1 MNATSI
7 EWGTADNTIKTDVF
21 QPEGL
26 YRKEQQPFW
35 YADFNGDG
43 RMDFATFVR
52 GDPQSQIVFYVADNS
67 TNGFSKWR
75 AMGLL
80 LFPDETSSVYNDFYT
95 IIPGDFNGDGL
106 TDFVLVTR
114 KKNFDSNIV
123 YNHRLYINQ
132 GKQPGEIGRAHV

>member
-1 MNATSI
+1 
-7 EWGTADNTIKTDVF
+7 
-21 QPEGL
+21 
-26 YRKEQQPFW
+26 
-35 YADFNGDG
+35 
-43 RMDFATFVR
+43 MDFATFVR

-132 GKQPGEIGRAHV
+132 GKQPVHSSQEEGV